1 MAAAKEEQ
9 QAAKEGVGGG
19 GGNDSAASAAGRSCT
34 GEADAEYEG
43 EDVVTWGSNN
53 LVDTQEA
60 CCKACQAAAPRC
72 NVWVYCGRAEGCN
85 VGR

>member
-1 MAAAKEEQ
+1 MAKEQ
-9 QAAKEGVGGG
+9 QADKGGGG

-34 GEADAEYEG
+34 GEAEAEYEG

-72 NVWVYCGRAEGCN
+72 NVWVYCGRTEGCN